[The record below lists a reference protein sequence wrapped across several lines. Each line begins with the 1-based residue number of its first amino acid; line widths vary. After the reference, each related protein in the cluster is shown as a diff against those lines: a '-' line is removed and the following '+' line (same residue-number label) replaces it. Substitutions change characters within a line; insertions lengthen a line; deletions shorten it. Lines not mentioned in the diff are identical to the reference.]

1 MIRALLASA
10 IVVSA
15 SGVVASSPAASNAKL
30 DAGQFVYR
38 SVLDGLT
45 DDGVP
50 PALARQLANHDDF
63 IPKCDLCG
71 MTRKALIAH
80 GELKTAPVAKEG
92 KGLPE
97 DLLKRLKSDKGETR
111 RAALRD
117 LVQRYMDQGHAKLD
131 VSADQEVALQ
141 KELEGMRKMGMGG
154 LQQGRKNCPS
164 CDGACRL
171 TPKF

>member
-1 MIRALLASA
+1 MIRALLASV

-15 SGVVASSPAASNAKL
+15 SGVVASPPATSVAKI
-30 DAGQFVYR
+30 DAGQFVFH

-45 DDGVP
+45 ADGVP
-50 PALARQLANHDDF
+50 PALARELAKNDDF
-63 IPKCDLCG
+63 VPKCDLCG

-80 GELKTAPVAKEG
+80 GELRTAPVAKEG
-92 KGLPE
+92 KGFPE
-97 DLLKRLKSDKGETR
+97 GLAKRLNWEKGETR

-117 LVQRYMDQGHAKLD
+117 LVQRYMDQGHGKLD
-131 VSADQEVALQ
+131 VSAEQKVALQ
-141 KELEGMRKMGMGG
+141 KELEEMRKMAMGG
-154 LQQGRKNCPS
+154 LQQGRKFCPS